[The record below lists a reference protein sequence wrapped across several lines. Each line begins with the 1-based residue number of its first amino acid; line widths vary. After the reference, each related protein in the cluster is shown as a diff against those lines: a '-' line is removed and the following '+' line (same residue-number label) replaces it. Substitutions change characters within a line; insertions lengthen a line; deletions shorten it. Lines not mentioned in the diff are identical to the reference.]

1 MYRKNFIVSLF
12 VIAAFLTASSLV
24 AFAQTTAPIRGRVQL
39 KKADNTIVPVEGAEV
54 TAYRTDISKGKLPS
68 AKTDKKGHFSFAGV
82 PYAQTFVIVATA
94 PNIRAGYFPN
104 VKANMENIVI
114 EVEEGDGKVPTE
126 EEIRAALASVTTTG
140 ELTPEEKKKQE
151 DLAKKNAE
159 IQAKNERIKNANEII
174 NRAIAEGKK
183 AYDASDW
190 DTAIA
195 KFDEGYKADPEF
207 AGTAPVF
214 LNNKADAL
222 RQRAISNYKKSVS
235 DAANKA
241 THLEAAKRDFLE
253 SITASQRAVEILKNA
268 TGTEANVQKGY
279 ETNRMVAY
287 SIMNDSYRLM
297 IETRIDEGK
306 AAEAAQVVD
315 AYVALEPDAA
325 KKAKAQI
332 QMADALRKIGKSDE
346 AIPLYRKALESAPD
360 NPDLLAGLGLSL
372 FNSGVIANN
381 KEQMQEGLNIMERFT
396 SIAPDTHA
404 LKASVKEAV
413 DYLKNQEKLTPQ
425 KNTKPATTT
434 KKRT

>member
-12 VIAAFLTASSLV
+12 VIAVFLTGSLV
-24 AFAQTTAPIRGRVQL
+24 AFAQTAPVRGRVQIR
-39 KKADNTIVPVEGAEV
+39 KADNTIVPVEGAEI
-54 TAYRTDISKGKLPS
+54 TAYRTDVSKGKLPS
-68 AKTDKKGHFSFAGV
+68 AKTDKKGSFSFAGV
-82 PYAQTFVIVATA
+82 PIGQTYVLVATA

-104 VKANMENIVI
+104 VQANMDSIVI
-114 EVEEGDGKVPTE
+114 EVEEGDGKAPTE
-126 EEIRAALASVTTTG
+126 EEIRAALASVSTTG
-140 ELTPEEKKKQE
+140 ELTPEEKKKRE
-151 DLAKKNAE
+151 EIAKRNAE
-159 IQAKNERIKNANEII
+159 IEAKNRKIQNANEIV
-174 NRAIAEGKK
+174 NRAISEGKK

-195 KFDEGYKADPEF
+195 KFDEGYNADPDF
-207 AGTAPVF
+207 PGTAPVF

-222 RQRAISNYKKSVS
+222 KQRGVISYKKSTT

-241 THLEAAKRDFLE
+241 AHMEAMKKDLLE
-253 SITASQRAVEILKNA
+253 SINAAQRAVEVLKTATSTDANA
-268 TGTEANVQKGY
+268 QKGY
-279 ETNRMVAY
+279 AANRMLAY
-287 SIMNDSYRLM
+287 SIMIEDYRFL
-297 IETRIDEGK
+297 IETRADETK
-306 AAEAAQVVD
+306 ATEAAQVVD
-315 AYVALEPDAA
+315 AYAAIEPDAA

-346 AIPLYRKALESAPD
+346 AIPLYRKALENAPD

-396 SIAPDTHA
+396 SSAPDTHA

-413 DYLKNQEKLTPQ
+413 DYLKTQEKLTPQ
-425 KNTKPATTT
+425 KTTKPATT